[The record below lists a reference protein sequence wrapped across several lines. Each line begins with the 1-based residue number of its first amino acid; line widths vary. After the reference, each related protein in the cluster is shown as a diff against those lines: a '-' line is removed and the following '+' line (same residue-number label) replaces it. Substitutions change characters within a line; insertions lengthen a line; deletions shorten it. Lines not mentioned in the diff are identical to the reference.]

1 MATISPGVILVCLAE
16 TVLSAASSLLVSEVD
31 NVNVEVVAA
40 AAVDFLGSVA
50 SAKNDD
56 DNDNDVVVDNEA
68 DITHR
73 FWCIID

>member
-1 MATISPGVILVCLAE
+1 MATISPGIILVCLAE
-16 TVLSAASSLLVSEVD
+16 TVLSTLSSLLVSEVD

-56 DNDNDVVVDNEA
+56 DNDVVVDNEA
-68 DITHR
+68 DIIHR

>member
-1 MATISPGVILVCLAE
+1 MATISPGVILVCLAA

-56 DNDNDVVVDNEA
+56 DDDDDNDVVVDNEA
-68 DITHR
+68 DIIHR
-73 FWCIID
+73 F